1 MTQWT
6 LKSIL
11 PWIYSVDLVMKEAW
25 DEYGTGVKGILG
37 VILTS
42 LNFHDVFHLELFLA
56 WTSNKNMLNVG
67 K

>member
-1 MTQWT
+1 
-6 LKSIL
+6 
-11 PWIYSVDLVMKEAW
+11 MKEAW
-25 DEYGTGVKGILG
+25 DEYGIGVKGILG